1 VTERLPAPRR
11 AGTRAADP
19 GAVVYDLVGIGVGP
33 FNLALAA
40 LADRV
45 EPLRTLFLD
54 RAPAFSWHPGLLL
67 DGTTLQVPFLADL
80 VTLVDPTS
88 PWSFLA
94 YLRDHDRLFPFYFAE
109 RLHVPRREYD
119 HYCRWVAEALSS
131 VRFGSDVRSVEWDG
145 GLYRIEFR
153 DPVTGAGRLAHAR
166 HVVLGI
172 GTEPV
177 VPAPFAGLLGDTVL
191 HAGGYLD
198 HREDLADAED
208 VTVLGSG
215 QSGAEVFLDLL
226 RRRTGTSRRLTWL
239 TRSPAFAPMEYS
251 KLGLEHFTPDYTR
264 YFHALPEPVRD
275 RLVPAQW
282 QLYKAI
288 SADTIAAIHDEL
300 YERGIAGGRVR
311 ATLMPDV
318 TVTSAHRTRE
328 GVELGCRHGEQDRG
342 FTVRTDR
349 VVLATGYAPRHP
361 AMLDPLKDLISCD
374 DAGRWSIDLD
384 HRVRLAEHVTG
395 GLYTQNAELHTHGV
409 GTPDLGLGAHRAA
422 TILNS
427 VCGSAVYRLPTRT
440 AFTTFGLAAG
450 DTEPPRRTS
459 RRTATD
465 PAEVVNVAVEPGS
478 GAHRGRTA
486 APGRSTHRA

>member
-1 VTERLPAPRR
+1 VTDRLPAPR
-11 AGTRAADP
+11 RAADP

-54 RAPAFSWHPGLLL
+54 RASAFSWHPGLLL

-94 YLRDHDRLFPFYFAE
+94 YLRAHDRLFPFYFAE
-109 RLHVPRREYD
+109 RFHVPRREYD
-119 HYCRWVAEALSS
+119 HYCRWVAESLPS
-131 VRFGSDVRSVEWDG
+131 VRFAGDVGSVEWVGD
-145 GLYRIEFR
+145 LYRIEFR
-153 DPVTGAGRLAHAR
+153 DTGTGERHRVHAR

-177 VPAPFAGLLGDTVL
+177 VPAPFARLLGDTVL

-198 HREDLADAED
+198 HRENLTAAED

-226 RRRTGTSRRLTWL
+226 RRRTGPGQRLTWL

-288 SADTIAAIHDEL
+288 SAETIAAIHDEL
-300 YERGIAGGRVR
+300 YDRGIAGGRVR

-318 TVTSAHRTRE
+318 TVTSARLGGE
-328 GVELGCRHGEQDRG
+328 GVELGCRHGEQDRA

-349 VVLATGYAPRHP
+349 VVLATGYAPRRP
-361 AMLDPLKDLISCD
+361 AMLDPLADLIARD
-374 DAGRWSIDLD
+374 DAGRWSIDVD
-384 HRVRLAEHVTG
+384 HRVRLAAHVTG

-427 VCGSAVYRLPTRT
+427 VCGSAVYRLPIRT

-450 DTEPPRRTS
+450 DTEPPPRTS

-486 APGRSTHRA
+486 APGRSRRRA

>member
-1 VTERLPAPRR
+1 MTDLLPAPR
-11 AGTRAADP
+11 RAADP
-19 GAVVYDLVGIGVGP
+19 GAVVHDLVGIGIGP

-54 RAPAFSWHPGLLL
+54 RAPTFSWHPGLLL

-80 VTLVDPTS
+80 VTLVDPTN

-94 YLRDHDRLFPFYFAE
+94 YLRAHDRLFPFYFAE

-119 HYCRWVAEALSS
+119 HYCRWVAEALPAC
-131 VRFGSDVRSVEWDG
+131 RFGSEVVSVAWEGD
-145 GLYRIEFR
+145 LYRIDFR
-153 DPVTGAGRLAHAR
+153 DVAGGEHHRVHAR

-177 VPAPFAGLLGDTVL
+177 VPEPFAHLLGDSVL
-191 HAGGYLD
+191 HAADYLD
-198 HREDLADAED
+198 HRADLTDAED

-226 RRRTGTSRRLTWL
+226 RRRTGPSRRLTWL

-264 YFHALPEPVRD
+264 YFHGLPEPVRD
-275 RLVPAQW
+275 RLLPEQW

-318 TVTSAHRTRE
+318 TVTAARITGD
-328 GVELGCRHGEQDRG
+328 GVELGCRHGEQDRA

-349 VVLATGYAPRHP
+349 VVLATGYAQRHP
-361 AMLDPLKDLISCD
+361 AMLDPLWDLIIRD
-374 DAGRWSIDLD
+374 AAGRPLIGLD
-384 HRVRLAEHVTG
+384 HRVTLPAHVTG

-427 VCGSAVYRLPTRT
+427 VCGGAVYRLPIRT

-450 DTEPPRRTS
+450 DTEPARRPH
-459 RRTATD
+459 RRSATD
-465 PAEVVNVAVEPGS
+465 PAEVRNVAVEPGS

-486 APGRSTHRA
+486 APGRPTRSA

>member
-1 VTERLPAPRR
+1 MTELLPAPRR
-11 AGTRAADP
+11 AVDP
-19 GAVVYDLVGIGVGP
+19 GAVVYDLVGVGIGP

-40 LADRV
+40 LADRI

-94 YLRDHDRLFPFYFAE
+94 YLRAHDRLFPFYFAE

-119 HYCRWVAEALSS
+119 HYLRWVAEALPAC
-131 VRFGSDVRSVEWDG
+131 RFGSDVVAVSWADG
-145 GLYRIEFR
+145 RYRVEFR
-153 DPVTGAGRLAHAR
+153 DLATGERHHAYAR

-172 GTEPV
+172 GTAPV
-177 VPAPFAGLLGDTVL
+177 VPEPFAGLLGDTVL
-191 HAGGYLD
+191 HAANYLD
-198 HREDLADAED
+198 HRADLTDAED

-226 RRRTGTSRRLTWL
+226 RRRTGPGQRLTWL

-288 SADTIAAIHDEL
+288 SAETIAAIHDEL

-318 TVTSAHRTRE
+318 TVGSARVTGE

-342 FTVRTDR
+342 FVVRTDR

-361 AMLDPLKDLISCD
+361 ALLDPLEELIVRD
-374 DAGRWSIDLD
+374 DAGRPLIDLD
-384 HRVRLAEHVTG
+384 HRVVLAEHVTG

-427 VCGSAVYRLPTRT
+427 VCGGAVYRLPNRT
-440 AFTTFGLAAG
+440 AFTTFGPAEG
-450 DTEPPRRTS
+450 DPESVRRPH
-459 RRTATD
+459 RRSATD
-465 PAEVVNVAVEPGS
+465 PAEVGNVAFEPGS

-486 APGRSTHRA
+486 TPGRATRRG